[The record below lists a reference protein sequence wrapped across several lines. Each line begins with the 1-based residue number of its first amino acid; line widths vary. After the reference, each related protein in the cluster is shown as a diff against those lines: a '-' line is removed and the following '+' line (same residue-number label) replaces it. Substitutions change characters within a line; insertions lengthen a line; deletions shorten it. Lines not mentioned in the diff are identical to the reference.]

1 MTTLTNKENKLY
13 FKQKACYIWGGGGG
27 GGLVPMMIKVLHSMK
42 NTIKYVI
49 TVFIL
54 ENIGALKD
62 FKMVN
67 LKTVSLICNAIPL
80 NI

>member
-13 FKQKACYIWGGGGG
+13 FNQKACYIY